1 MDKKI
6 VILLG
11 AAGAIALLVLFF
23 LSSGKEKTK
32 KVAKTEESEEFLNTK
47 NFSGYSDTMYPDAP
61 SPFANADAEEEAKSL
76 WPTAIKSVK
85 DDAHREKVREEWRD
99 FASKYPKNIYV
110 LNEYRAPLTEKEAA
124 DRRSSLDSFTSVDTY
139 FFRETAKLRSAEIG
153 KDPAAAPKD
162 AGVTSDQQRAYF
174 DYKIKEVESRIELI
188 QYAREQKGLSSD
200 QDGIADRDIA
210 QWKKELEDLQKVSKT
225 VPNI

>member
-1 MDKKI
+1 MDKKWLL
-6 VILLG
+6 LLG
-11 AAGAIALLVLFF
+11 AAGTLALLVLFF
-23 LSSGKEKTK
+23 LSSRKEETK
-32 KVAKTEESEEFLNTK
+32 KVVKAEETEEFLNTK
-47 NFSGYSDTMYPDAP
+47 DFSGYADTSYPDAP
-61 SPFANADAEEEAKSL
+61 SPFANAEAEEEARSL

-85 DDAHREKVREEWRD
+85 DDAHREKIREEWRD
-99 FASKYPKNIYV
+99 FATKYPKNIYV

-139 FFRETAKLRSAEIG
+139 FFREMGKLRSAEFG
-153 KDPAAAPKD
+153 KDPAPTPKD
-162 AGVTSDQQRAYF
+162 AGVAPDQQRAYF
-174 DYKIKEVESRIELI
+174 DYKIKEVESRIEMI

-200 QDGIADRDIA
+200 QDAIADKDIA